1 MNPQEFYNFGRTYDL
16 RILSEIQ
23 DLWLNMLHIHGREIM
38 FKEAA
43 DYPVQFVNW
52 HDRDGEV
59 SLADGMKR
67 VKGAV
72 SGGVSRWTLYQ
83 EGPDGTVAEAR
94 GAMEQTGGRRF
105 MLGVGCVAMTNTP
118 LRNIRTLREFVDRG

>member
-1 MNPQEFYNFGRTYDL
+1 
-16 RILSEIQ
+16 
-23 DLWLNMLHIHGREIM
+23 M

-52 HDRDGEV
+52 HDRDSGV
-59 SLADGMKR
+59 SLADGLKR
-67 VKGAV
+67 VAGAV

-83 EGPDGTVAEAR
+83 EGPAGTLAEAK
-94 GAMEQTGGRRF
+94 GAMEQTGGRSF

-118 LRNIRTLREFVDRG
+118 LRNIRTLREFVDQ